1 MDWIPQVIVAAVDGS
16 EQSDRAAAL
25 AAAMARVHHA
35 RLVLLT
41 VVRPPEGWW
50 GVTGEPPT
58 PAAVAEALISGQRE
72 VLAAVERAVDLHDVD
87 YATIEE
93 LGDPTSTIMAVCE
106 REKADLLIVGRRGA
120 GLVERMVIGSVAD
133 RLAHHAPCPLLI
145 VP

>member
-1 MDWIPQVIVAAVDGS
+1 MDWSPRVIVAAVDGS
-16 EQSDRAAAL
+16 EQSDRAASL
-25 AAAMARVHHA
+25 AASLARTHQA
-35 RLVLLT
+35 RLVLMT

-58 PAAVAEALISGQRE
+58 PAALSEALVTGQE
-72 VLAAVERAVDLHDVD
+72 QILADIEAKVDLSGVE
-87 YATIEE
+87 YTTAEE
-93 LGDPTSTIMAVCE
+93 LGDPTSSIVAMCE
-106 REKADLLIVGRRGA
+106 REGADLLVVGRRGA